1 MANLP
6 LTGSQYWGAAL
17 NNYLRQL
24 NTDIDDLKIQ
34 LANFT
39 IAASYSGSGWTE
51 STYLLSD
58 LSGMTALDQN
68 PGVYTINDTST
79 AKMQGTL
86 VFSSGTSTTSVTL
99 EASSNIYMSFRVGDT
114 TDATKRVV
122 HVLDYDT
129 SKNTYSVAN
138 RTTNLASTCTSNGF
152 YPVYAVNDST
162 QGFKLAINPKQEFIF
177 SENYILM
184 GLIEKFGTDFRFIKK
199 TDSAF
204 KNLFTTREGNLKS
217 FATIVSPEGL
227 FGLANGKT
235 TLNISSVRVDYH
247 SNGISERGDE
257 ASSSSSEGV
266 SNDYKAP
273 NDYKRFTNLGGNRRC
288 FIIDYTTG
296 ATPEINEEW
305 LSVSSLTSILNNFNN
320 SYVYGIYISVSGDF
334 FIEKSAQAYQDEALV
349 AFASSAAWNLNANS
363 RFRTAGLVLLGACY
377 WDKTLNDW
385 RPLQAASNSISPEF
399 ITNRYTENAE
409 MIRWPSVKYTTNT
422 LANGGAAT
430 TFANYQYKVIV
441 PDTIP
446 AKTSDIKMMVNY
458 AGTGD
463 SNCFELPIAPD
474 QFYTPII
481 TSNAFTGLNIGPAR
495 INVAENDDVLASLT
509 IESNGV
515 IKSRQQFFSSNNDD
529 MGGDIAAGETYNT
542 VLRNT
547 LMRGPLTIDGAATD
561 TMTISRTISGL
572 PAITSSTLAI
582 TSDALVLNGGTNGIT
597 IKGTGGIKG
606 DGTNNLTISANTLE
620 LKSVNRI
627 QCDNSITFTS
637 DARYKTNIQ
646 TLDEE
651 VCYNAIKNI
660 DAKTFTYLDS
670 NIDSLGLIAQE
681 IEEYLPEYKDLIV
694 DIVDDGIN
702 NDKRMVSEIKL
713 LFILWQAV
721 KRLINMKEAR

>member
-51 STYLLSD
+51 SKYDLSD
-58 LSGMTALDQN
+58 FNSMAALAQN

-86 VFSSGTSTTSVTL
+86 VFSSGASTTSVTL
-99 EASSNIYMSFRVGDT
+99 EESSNIYMSFRVGDN
-114 TDATKRVV
+114 TDPTKRVV
-122 HVLDYDT
+122 HVLEYDA
-129 SKNTYSVAN
+129 SEHTYSVTN
-138 RTTNLASTCTSNGF
+138 RTNNLASTCTFNGF

-162 QGFKLAINPKQEFIF
+162 QGFKLAINPRQEFIF
-177 SENYILM
+177 SENYVLM

-217 FATIVSPEGL
+217 FATVVSPGGL
-227 FGLANGKT
+227 FGESNGKT
-235 TLNISSVRVDYH
+235 TLNISSVEVDYH
-247 SNGISERGDE
+247 SNGISERSDA
-257 ASSSSSEGV
+257 ASSSSSDGITT
-266 SNDYKAP
+266 DYKAP

-296 ATPEINEEW
+296 STPEINEEW
-305 LSVSSLTSILNNFNN
+305 LSVSSLTSILNNFDN

-334 FIEKSAQAYQDEALV
+334 FIEKSAQAYQGEALV

-377 WDKTLNDW
+377 WDTALNDW

-409 MIRWPSVKYTTNT
+409 MIRWPSVKYTTNV
-422 LANGGAAT
+422 LANGVAT
-430 TFANYQYKVIV
+430 TFANYQYKVVIPDAV
-441 PDTIP
+441 PTT
-446 AKTSDIKMMVNY
+446 TSEIKMMVNY

-474 QFYTPII
+474 QFYSPVIS
-481 TSNAFTGLNIGPAR
+481 SNQFEGLNIGPAR
-495 INVAENDDVLASLT
+495 INVAESDDVLGSLT
-509 IESNGV
+509 VEETGV

-529 MGGDIAAGETYNT
+529 MGGDVAAAEGGTYNT

-547 LMRGPLTIDGAATD
+547 LMRGSLTIDGAATD
-561 TMTISRTISGL
+561 TMTINRTITGL
-572 PAITSSTLAI
+572 PAIE
-582 TSDALVLNGGTNGIT
+582 SDGLVLNGGSSGVI
-597 IKGTGGIKG
+597 IKGAGGIQG
-606 DGTNNLTISANTLE
+606 DGTNSLTISAETLK
-620 LKSVNRI
+620 LNSVNRI
-627 QCDNSITFTS
+627 QCNNSITFTS

-702 NDKRMVSEIKL
+702 KDKRMVSEIKL

-721 KRLINMKEAR
+721 KRLINMKEAK